1 MGADSRVKY
10 CDNDFDNKLI
20 VSNLRRLINQ
30 IWKLLPMKENE
41 EDWQKQLDSVLV
53 ELRGLHA
60 MFGDQL
66 DFLVLLSKLEGL
78 RGVENFITYRVI
90 VFSSISL
97 LTELTNS
104 LDVRKS

>member
-1 MGADSRVKY
+1 MKY
-10 CDNDFDNKLI
+10 CNNEFNNELI
-20 VSNLRRLINQ
+20 ISNLRRLINQ

-66 DFLVLLSKLEGL
+66 EFLIIISKLEGL
-78 RGVENFITYRVI
+78 REVNNFIVYRAN
-90 VFSSISL
+90 VFNVISL

-104 LDVRKS
+104 IDVRKS